1 MQKKG
6 KMKKKL
12 AIIGIDSLESSVILK
27 YRNKLPAF
35 SRLIKESPTFIS
47 QSVFPVDTIPAWAT
61 IYTGL
66 HPSNHGLLY
75 VYDIFDPNLS
85 NLSKVNFCSLKG
97 ITFWDYLSDEKF
109 KVNIIFPMMIY
120 PSWEVNGTMI
130 CISPFERRKD
140 WLQTEVDVDCHPLK
154 IFKKYGIENK
164 FKKLS
169 GGFPGYHNLN
179 TWAEQGKN
187 FLANEIDISKK
198 ISVNEDWDL
207 FFTYFSEL
215 DSIQHRLWRFYDEK
229 DPLYKKNFLDQKIF
243 EYYKIIDNYLTNF
256 IEQFPDVDLI
266 VLSDHG
272 HKIRPYETFNINE
285 YLRDKKIIQGSSF
298 KNKLKLKVKNLLL
311 NIITSFDLE
320 DKVINLTITS
330 SNIAK
335 ESKSIYSSSFAFDK
349 THSFAYMS
357 DFAGIKSY
365 SFGGIE
371 INKSMI
377 QKSDYDSLCNT
388 IIESLLTLKTPDNR
402 NLFLWIL
409 KREHFLPGK
418 FSEKIYP
425 DILFELQDD
434 YGTGWDIYS
443 NLFGR
448 SYDHKI
454 ASGGHSK
461 NGVILIKSEKN
472 ITRDSVHLVDIVP
485 SVLDLFEIEMPREKF
500 DGRSIFGKN

>member
-1 MQKKG
+1 
-6 KMKKKL
+6 MKKKL

-75 VYDIFDPNLS
+75 VYDVFDSNL
-85 NLSKVNFCSLKG
+85 NELSKVNFSSLKG
-97 ITFWDYLSDEKF
+97 TTFWDYVSDEKF
-109 KVNIIFPMMIY
+109 KVNIIFPMMVY
-120 PSWEVNGTMI
+120 PSWEVNGGMI
-130 CISPFERRKD
+130 CISPFERRLD
-140 WLQTEVDVDCHPLK
+140 WLETEVDVDCYPPK
-154 IFKKYGIENK
+154 KFKKYGIEDK
-164 FKKLS
+164 LKKLS
-169 GGFPGYHNLN
+169 GGFPGYNHLKP
-179 TWAEQGKN
+179 WAEQGKN
-187 FLANEIDISKK
+187 FLTNEIDLIKK

-207 FFTYFSEL
+207 FFAYFSEL
-215 DSIQHRLWRFYDEK
+215 DVIQHRLWRFYDEN
-229 DPLYKKNFLDQKIF
+229 DPLYKKSNLDLKIF
-243 EYYKIIDNYLTNF
+243 DYYKIIDDYLASF
-256 IEQFPDVDLI
+256 IQQFPDVDLI

-272 HKIRPYETFNINE
+272 HKIRPYKIFNINE
-285 YLRDKKIIQGSSF
+285 HLREKKIIHESSI
-298 KNKLKLKVKNLLL
+298 KNKLKLKIKNLLL
-311 NIITSFDLE
+311 NIITNFDLE
-320 DKVINLTITS
+320 DKVVNLTINS
-330 SNIAK
+330 PNIAK

-349 THSFAYMS
+349 IHSFAYMS

-377 QKSDYDSLCNT
+377 QKRDYDSLCNT
-388 IIESLLTLKTPDNR
+388 IIASLLSLKTPDNR
-402 NLFLWIL
+402 NLFQWIL
-409 KREHFLPGK
+409 KRENFFPGK

-425 DILFELQDD
+425 DILFELQED

-461 NGVILIKSEKN
+461 NGVCLIKSEKN
-472 ITRDSVHLVDIVP
+472 ITRNSVNLVDIVP
-485 SVLDLFEIEMPREKF
+485 SVLDLFEIDMPQEKF

>member
-6 KMKKKL
+6 TMKKKL

-75 VYDIFDPNLS
+75 VYDIYDSNLS
-85 NLSKVNFCSLKG
+85 DLSKVNFRSLKG
-97 ITFWDYLSDEKF
+97 ITFWDYASDEKF

-120 PSWEVNGTMI
+120 PSWEVEGTMI
-130 CISPFERRKD
+130 CISPFERRNN
-140 WLQTEVDVDCHPLK
+140 WLQTEVDVDCSPSK
-154 IFKKYGIENK
+154 IFKKYKIDNK

-169 GGFPGYHNLN
+169 GGFPGYNHLN
-179 TWAEQGKN
+179 IWAEQGKN
-187 FLANEIDISKK
+187 FLANEIDLSKK
-198 ISVNEDWDL
+198 ISVHENWDL

-215 DSIQHRLWRFYDEK
+215 DVIQHRLWRFYDEN
-229 DPLYKKNFLDQKIF
+229 DPLYKKSTLDLKIF
-243 EYYKIIDNYLTNF
+243 DYYKIIDDYLANF
-256 IEQFPDVDLI
+256 IEQFPDADLI
-266 VLSDHG
+266 ILSDHG
-272 HKIRPYETFNINE
+272 HKMRPYKTFNINE
-285 YLRDKKIIQGSSF
+285 YLREKKIIHEGSF
-298 KNKLKLKVKNLLL
+298 KNKLKLKIKNVLL
-311 NIITSFDLE
+311 NIITNFDLE
-320 DKVINLTITS
+320 DKVVNLMINRPH
-330 SNIAK
+330 IAK
-335 ESKSIYSSSFAFDK
+335 GGKSMYSSSFAFDK
-349 THSFAYMS
+349 THSFAFMS

-371 INKSMI
+371 INRSMI

-388 IIESLLTLKTPDNR
+388 IIASLLSLKTPDNR
-402 NLFLWIL
+402 NLFQWIL
-409 KREHFLPGK
+409 KRENFLPGK

-425 DILFELQDD
+425 DILFELQED
-434 YGTGWDIYS
+434 YGTGWDIYT
-443 NLFGR
+443 NPFGR

-461 NGVILIKSEKN
+461 NGVFLIKSNKKV
-472 ITRDSVHLVDIVP
+472 TRDLVHLVDIAP